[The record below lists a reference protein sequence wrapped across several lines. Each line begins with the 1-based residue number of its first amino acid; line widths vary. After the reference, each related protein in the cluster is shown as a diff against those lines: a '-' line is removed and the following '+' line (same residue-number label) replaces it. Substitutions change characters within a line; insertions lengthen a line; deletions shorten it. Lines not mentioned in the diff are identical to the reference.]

1 MHGGRAVLEFNA
13 DVGLSDGT
21 RWWCG
26 FKLDGYEG
34 RVCVNWCKRCGR
46 LQQPAVAALC
56 RLSNPTPSQIG
67 VESIGQRDGSS
78 RDARLKASRYD
89 LAFEFITV
97 ASTTATRLRLLNF
110 WSVHV
115 ST

>member
-13 DVGLSDGT
+13 DVGLSDGI
-21 RWWCG
+21 RWWSG

-34 RVCVNWCKRCGR
+34 WVCVNWCQRCGR
-46 LQQPAVAALC
+46 SRSLEVTALC
-56 RLSNPTPSQIG
+56 RLSHPTSNQIG
-67 VESIGQRDGSS
+67 IESIGQRDGSR

-97 ASTTATRLRLLNF
+97 ASAPTSHLWLLNF

>member
-34 RVCVNWCKRCGR
+34 RVGVNWCQRCGR
-46 LQQPAVAALC
+46 FRSSKVTALC
-56 RLSNPTPSQIG
+56 SLSHPTPSQIG
-67 VESIGQRDGSS
+67 VESIDQRDGSS
-78 RDARLKASRYD
+78 RDARLKARRYD

-97 ASTTATRLRLLNF
+97 ASAPTSHLRLLNF